1 MCTNLTK
8 LEVLNKELNFENIN
22 FKDKILEQNL
32 QIDEYTNHL
41 KQLKQQNSND
51 IIDSFKIK

>member
-51 IIDSFKIK
+51 IIDSFKDK